1 MMKAQQTVPVGID
14 DDVDPELENLY
25 ERIAKILAIGFWA
38 SIVVIV
44 AGLIVALVRG
54 QDILDTTLRM
64 ESVVGQAIR
73 LNGSAMVDLGLLGL
87 LLTPLAYV
95 VAALLTFVRQRDRLF
110 VAVCVALLLL
120 FAATVGLAVL

>member
-1 MMKAQQTVPVGID
+1 MKAQQTVPVDID